1 MAKRIGKNTIE
12 LENRPRILSSAAI
25 VGKIEGEGPLGQEFD
40 EIVEDALF
48 GKENWEQAES
58 ELQSK
63 TVRLALE
70 KAKVSKEDV
79 DMIFAGDLL
88 NQCIA
93 SSFGIRDLS
102 IPFFGLY
109 GACSTI
115 TLSLAAA
122 SVFVDCGAADIAV
135 SETSSHF
142 CSAEKQ
148 FRYPLEYGS
157 QRPPT
162 AQRTATA
169 CGAFVL
175 KRDCKSPIFIKSV
188 TPGKIMDLGITDAN
202 NMGAAM
208 APAAADTIANFLSDT
223 SSSPDDYDLILT
235 GDLGEV
241 GTKLL
246 REIMQ
251 REYSIDISK
260 VHNDCGLLLFDR
272 EKQDVHAGGSGCGC
286 CASVLS
292 SHILT
297 RMKNGELKK
306 VLVAATGAL
315 MSTISSNEGESIPS
329 ISHAVLLC
337 REEKNE

>member
-1 MAKRIGKNTIE
+1 MAKRIGERTIM
-12 LENRPRILSSAAI
+12 LENKPKIMSSAAT
-25 VGKIEGEGPLGQEFD
+25 VGKTEGEGPLGSDFD
-40 EIVEDALF
+40 EIVEDALL

-58 ELQSK
+58 ELQNR
-63 TVRLALE
+63 TVRKALE
-70 KAKVSKEDV
+70 KAKIKKADV

-88 NQCIA
+88 NQCVA
-93 SSFGIRDLS
+93 SSFGIKDFS

-115 TLSLAAA
+115 TLSLSAA
-122 SVFVDCGAADIAV
+122 SVFVDCSAADIAV
-135 SETSSHF
+135 AETSSHF

-169 CGAFVL
+169 CGAIVL
-175 KRDCKSPIFIKSV
+175 KKDCASKVFIKYI
-188 TPGKIMDLGITDAN
+188 TPGKIMDLGIKDAN

-208 APAAADTIANFLSDT
+208 APAAADTIASFLRDT
-223 SSSPDDYDLILT
+223 NTRPDDYDLILT

-246 REIMQ
+246 YEILNK
-251 REYSIDISK
+251 EHDIDVSS
-260 VHNDCGLLLFDR
+260 VHNDCGLMIYDR
-272 EKQDVHAGGSGCGC
+272 ENQDVHSGGSGCGC

-292 SHILT
+292 CHIIPKME
-297 RMKNGELKK
+297 RGELKK

-315 MSTISSNEGESIPS
+315 MSTISANEGETIPS

-337 REEKNE
+337 REDDNG